1 MNLSISL
8 LTLEKLPLTS
18 FLNPTLQIAL
28 LEALPRGG
36 VSEGSGAP
44 MPHDST
50 FSPLPGWKYVET
62 PICHSPRFLPP
73 PRKRS
78 DFLWLLRL
86 GKGLLIALPQSSLVS
101 EAGLLSFPVKAHLWV
116 RVPACLLW
124 DGLSQ
129 DLSQG
134 KMFRSPTI
142 S

>member
-36 VSEGSGAP
+36 SVRGVGPPHP
-44 MPHDST
+44 MI
-50 FSPLPGWKYVET
+50 PLSLHSQDRSMWET

-78 DFLWLLRL
+78 DFLSLLRL
-86 GKGLLIALPQSSLVS
+86 GKGLLTALSHSNLVFGSRPPQLPCESTSVGQGSSLSSGGWSVPRPQS
-101 EAGLLSFPVKAHLWV
+101 
-116 RVPACLLW
+116 
-124 DGLSQ
+124 
-129 DLSQG
+129 G